1 MNFYEFVCLTQLCM
15 YVLVFYSFPEKVLE
29 SRGVK
34 TVNKRSFQLGLKFLL
49 IHQWRAISVF
59 VSSRHHAMHAEC
71 PGARKCKT
79 KIIFD
84 RIQLLIDS
92 SKKISTNTNTL
103 WANSW
108 GQKVVIFF
116 KDSLTGAVFEL
127 EKCFFLNRS
136 EFCQKLIGTIISTVF
151 LTK

>member
-71 PGARKCKT
+71 PGARKGKT

-92 SKKISTNTNTL
+92 SKKISTNTNIKYIHIQR
-103 WANSW
+103 ADRKQISN
-108 GQKVVIFF
+108 IFVP
-116 KDSLTGAVFEL
+116 SNLTE
-127 EKCFFLNRS
+127 
-136 EFCQKLIGTIISTVF
+136 
-151 LTK
+151 